1 MKDIAEKSLFDIP
14 GGWKTLLWILV
25 LLGIGMFIA
34 GLMTGGEESVVRTW
48 QACQVLTT
56 LSSPPVM
63 SPAMNIPMPRRTR
76 IQSNVFQPPGISNK
90 DFSAISFIDRSPYQN
105 HCLAYSSPCPIDH

>member
-34 GLMTGGEESVVRTW
+34 GLLTGGEESVVRTW
-48 QACQVLTT
+48 QAFLINTVFGEALLTPE
-56 LSSPPVM
+56 LFLQSS
-63 SPAMNIPMPRRTR
+63 
-76 IQSNVFQPPGISNK
+76 GK
-90 DFSAISFIDRSPYQN
+90 
-105 HCLAYSSPCPIDH
+105 